1 MSESDN
7 ESSVDIGALELLI
20 SESLGPT
27 LTRLRKA
34 TALKN
39 RLRKEKKDLLKKNAA
54 MFAEFKRKSD
64 KRIIDKTLAQEH
76 TEVQGIYETIC
87 AELVVAVKEKKEALA
102 THLAFCE
109 TKADGAEHFLNYC
122 LRIETFAKWYNKLSA
137 RNQGFLKKYIQVVM
151 AGSDFVEARSIASI
165 SFMKK
170 KFGRLLEETYAEWSS
185 PPGLEP
191 VQIPLPEE
199 TYAEWSS
206 PPGLERVQIPL
217 LYPPA
222 VAPTVSH
229 VQTLEEALAAVVEAE
244 AAAQPWLARL
254 GAAKHGLSVALA
266 AYDTTIA
273 EMKARADAV
282 RALLEN

>member
-1 MSESDN
+1 
-7 ESSVDIGALELLI
+7 
-20 SESLGPT
+20 
-27 LTRLRKA
+27 
-34 TALKN
+34 
-39 RLRKEKKDLLKKNAA
+39 
-54 MFAEFKRKSD
+54 
-64 KRIIDKTLAQEH
+64 LAQKH
-76 TEVQGIYETIC
+76 TEIQGIYETIC

-102 THLAFCE
+102 AHLAFCE
-109 TKADGAEHFLNYC
+109 TKAEGAEHFLNYC

-191 VQIPLPEE
+191 VQIPLLEE

-206 PPGLERVQIPL
+206 PPGLDAKPPL

-222 VAPTVSH
+222 AAPAPAPAPTVSH
-229 VQTLEEALAAVVEAE
+229 VPTLEEALTAVVEAE

>member
-27 LTRLRKA
+27 LTCLRKV

-102 THLAFCE
+102 AHLAFCE
-109 TKADGAEHFLNYC
+109 TKAEGAEHFLNYC
-122 LRIETFAKWYNKLSA
+122 LRIETFAKWHNKLSA

-191 VQIPLPEE
+191 VQIPL
-199 TYAEWSS
+199 
-206 PPGLERVQIPL
+206 
-217 LYPPA
+217 LYPP
-222 VAPTVSH
+222 VVSPTVSH
-229 VQTLEEALAAVVEAE
+229 VPTLEEALTAVVEAE

-254 GAAKHGLSVALA
+254 SAAKQGLSVALA